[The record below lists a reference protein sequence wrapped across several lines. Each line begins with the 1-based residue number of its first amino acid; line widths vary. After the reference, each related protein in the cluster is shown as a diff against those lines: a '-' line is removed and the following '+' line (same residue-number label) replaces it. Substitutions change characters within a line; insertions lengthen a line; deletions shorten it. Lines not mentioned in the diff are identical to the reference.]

1 MAKVEIPKYNDPYV
15 GEVYGNL
22 LDRYDNASYNLKM
35 YMLSEELTNAA
46 FDTTSEMT
54 TDNEELTGPPGEML
68 ILAQTGVT
76 GATLDGLTIES
87 FFNSTGENPIKMN
100 FKVTQPGAASF
111 LDQIHLA
118 KAYLGHT
125 AGTELSFFMEILFTG
140 YTADIDDNEEGGQ
153 ATQIAGPFRYAL
165 KLAKLGVTITE
176 AGSEYEIDAL
186 IFKSFA
192 YTPVA
197 YTLPA
202 DFTTKGTT
210 ITEHVKHLEKQL
222 NEFRSES
229 TGDEVPDEFEFDLS
243 KLIGSGPGSDGTVQS
258 NNIIQDDKLKA
269 PTDKDAEDTNRAQNT
284 TQADSSGDAVEDR
297 EANEENVK
305 DEGDSAEARPEIQ
318 MVQHKEGTTFTK
330 VFETLLSMND
340 EYYTKITRKDDIS
353 DPSEEDVK
361 QDQAFVSWF
370 KINAEVSNLKFDPS
384 RNVYA
389 KKYQYIPRLILTTR
403 TDVAVSLK
411 ETQMDSDQAQS
422 RLEQII
428 ARGGVKKAYHY
439 FFTGLNDQ
447 IKSLD
452 ITYDNG
458 VALLFPPKGGFIGDF
473 STTEGKKLKDNL
485 EANEDASLE
494 GEIEKQDAATLESLK
509 RNLFGF
515 IEDVKKTLDTVQG
528 GLENISD
535 EFTELLDTF
544 SETTGIGADRLRQ
557 VLEDKTGASTKA
569 LLDEIGD
576 KDARAAA
583 LNLQIGYREPLTS
596 EIPEDY
602 DPKISAFQYSVD
614 LTNPLDMN
622 NEDIPFTVDDLEK
635 FGFLRVTEEQ
645 MENYLS
651 VDPQASKAQNQKHG
665 VSSGTYKVGDP
676 RNTLFGTLATQH
688 ANDIAFLINLD
699 IALRGD
705 PWYLGNYQE
714 ENATEEYA
722 AYNGESDNH
731 FFLTLRA
738 PIAFDPDFT
747 DEDSELNSG
756 YWRYDGTS
764 RTFSG
769 LYRIVKVINSF
780 DSGNF
785 TTEVNAQRIIGA
797 DKLKADKEESTE
809 SSESQGAQGMNSQD
823 PAGFVDG
830 SDPIGGN
837 TVP

>member
-1 MAKVEIPKYNDPYV
+1 
-15 GEVYGNL
+15 
-22 LDRYDNASYNLKM
+22 
-35 YMLSEELTNAA
+35 
-46 FDTTSEMT
+46 
-54 TDNEELTGPPGEML
+54 
-68 ILAQTGVT
+68 
-76 GATLDGLTIES
+76 
-87 FFNSTGENPIKMN
+87 
-100 FKVTQPGAASF
+100 
-111 LDQIHLA
+111 
-118 KAYLGHT
+118 
-125 AGTELSFFMEILFTG
+125 
-140 YTADIDDNEEGGQ
+140 
-153 ATQIAGPFRYAL
+153 
-165 KLAKLGVTITE
+165 
-176 AGSEYEIDAL
+176 
-186 IFKSFA
+186 
-192 YTPVA
+192 
-197 YTLPA
+197 
-202 DFTTKGTT
+202 
-210 ITEHVKHLEKQL
+210 
-222 NEFRSES
+222 
-229 TGDEVPDEFEFDLS
+229 
-243 KLIGSGPGSDGTVQS
+243 
-258 NNIIQDDKLKA
+258 
-269 PTDKDAEDTNRAQNT
+269 
-284 TQADSSGDAVEDR
+284 
-297 EANEENVK
+297 
-305 DEGDSAEARPEIQ
+305 
-318 MVQHKEGTTFTK
+318 
-330 VFETLLSMND
+330 
-340 EYYTKITRKDDIS
+340 
-353 DPSEEDVK
+353 
-361 QDQAFVSWF
+361 
-370 KINAEVSNLKFDPS
+370 
-384 RNVYA
+384 
-389 KKYQYIPRLILTTR
+389 
-403 TDVAVSLK
+403 
-411 ETQMDSDQAQS
+411 MDSDQAQS
-422 RLEQII
+422 RLQQII
-428 ARGGVKKAYHY
+428 DRGGVKKAYHY

-515 IEDVKKTLDTVQG
+515 LEDVKNTLDTVQG
-528 GLENISD
+528 GLENISE
-535 EFTELLDTF
+535 EFAELLDNF

-557 VLEDKTGASTKA
+557 VLEDKTGASTQA
-569 LLDEIGD
+569 LIDEIGD
-576 KDARAAA
+576 RDARAAA

-596 EIPEDY
+596 EIPEEY
-602 DPKISAFQYSVD
+602 NPEVSAFQYSVD

-622 NEDIPFTVDDLEK
+622 NKDIPFTVDDLEK

-714 ENATEEYA
+714 ERATDEYA

-780 DSGNF
+780 DGGNF

-797 DKLKADKEESTE
+797 DKLKADKEESTGE
-809 SSESQGAQGMNSQD
+809 DSGSQGMNSQD
-823 PAGFVDG
+823 PPGFVDG
-830 SDPIGGN
+830 FDPIGGN
-837 TVP
+837 TGP